1 MSAKTSH
8 ADTPEIRRERALKA
22 VADCSPRTREI
33 VAMMPFSDVTD
44 KDREIAKKL
53 GPIARRALEQH
64 GKRLA

>member
-8 ADTPEIRRERALKA
+8 ADTPETRRERALKA

-44 KDREIAKKL
+44 KDREIAKMIL
-53 GPIARRALEQH
+53 PIAQRAHAKH